1 VELMSAL
8 VERRAVR
15 EYQTTPIEGTV
26 VEQLIHAAVLA
37 PSARNLQPWAFAVL
51 LNPERIEQYAQRAKA
66 WLLEHRLELG
76 MGALAEM
83 LQAPNFSIFYGAPT
97 LILVLATDTT
107 NQAAE
112 DCCLAAQ
119 NLMLAARDRNLGTC
133 WIGLSRPWLN
143 LSGTKAELGL
153 PERYAV
159 IAPIILGH
167 PKSWPAPHG
176 RHPVDIRWM
185 V

>member
-1 VELMSAL
+1 MELLTAL
-8 VERRAVR
+8 AERRAVR
-15 EYQTTPIEGTV
+15 DYQPTPIEGKV
-26 VEQLIHAAVLA
+26 VEQLINAAILA

-51 LNPERIEQYAQRAKA
+51 LNSERIEQYAQRAKA
-66 WLLEHRLELG
+66 WLLEYQQELG
-76 MGALAEM
+76 LGNLIDM
-83 LQAPNFSIFYGAPT
+83 LQAPNFSIFYGAPA

-133 WIGLSRPWLN
+133 WIGMSRRWLN
-143 LSGTKAELGL
+143 LTSTKTELGL
-153 PERYAV
+153 PERYPV
-159 IAPIILGH
+159 VAPIILGH
-167 PKSWPAPHG
+167 PKSWPTSHG
-176 RHPVDIRWM
+176 RHPADIHWM